1 MSRWTRIEKIAPK
14 AALVTEEFVRDLAAD
29 PEYGLTPEFGR
40 DGQPRAV
47 NIHPPRD
54 RGGYPRAVVGEVIV
68 IHPDGEHEVLARTE
82 FADEYV
88 FRD

>member
-1 MSRWTRIEKIAPK
+1 MNRWTRIEKIAPRG
-14 AALVTEEFVRDLAAD
+14 AQVTEEFVRDLAAN

-40 DGQPRAV
+40 DGNPVAV

-54 RGGYPRAVVGEVIV
+54 QGGYPRAMVGEVIV
-68 IHPDGEHEVLARTE
+68 IRPGGIHEVLTRAE
-82 FADEYV
+82 FESEYV